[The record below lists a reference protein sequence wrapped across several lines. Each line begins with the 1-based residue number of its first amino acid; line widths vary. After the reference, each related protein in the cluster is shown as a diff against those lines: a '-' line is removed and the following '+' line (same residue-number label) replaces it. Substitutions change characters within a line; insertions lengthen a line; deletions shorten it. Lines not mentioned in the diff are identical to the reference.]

1 MDGGLT
7 DAPLGTELAVECE
20 RIVEAELPRQ
30 LHDTPRGG
38 HVGAA
43 RGRSRLGR
51 ERMQS
56 ACLLGVRRS
65 HGVGG
70 MGGKR

>member
-7 DAPLGTELAVECE
+7 DAPLGTKLAVECE

-30 LHDTPRGG
+30 LHDTARGG
-38 HVGAA
+38 YVGAA
-43 RGRSRLGR
+43 GGCSRLGR

-56 ACLLGVRRS
+56 TCLLGVRRC

-70 MGGKR
+70 VGGKR